1 MKKYE
6 LTEEMIEWFG
16 RTLYRIRACK
26 DFETIN
32 GTMVQKGDL
41 GGFIEKEDNL
51 SQEGRSWVGDN
62 AKVCGNAEVY
72 GCTEVCSYAYREH
85 VKMRNFL
92 HYVFAGGSFTLYT
105 AALGNTGSFSAGTID
120 WYIYLIMMV
129 VCVTGGTLCAK
140 LSIKFA
146 ENKKISHSAATDERK
161 IIKTL
166 QTNNIAPNNENVNIE
181 VKNVHMQ

>member
-1 MKKYE
+1 M
-6 LTEEMIEWFG
+6 
-16 RTLYRIRACK
+16 
-26 DFETIN
+26 
-32 GTMVQKGDL
+32 
-41 GGFIEKEDNL
+41 
-51 SQEGRSWVGDN
+51 
-62 AKVCGNAEVY
+62 
-72 GCTEVCSYAYREH
+72 
-85 VKMRNFL
+85 MRNFL
-92 HYVFAGGSFTLYT
+92 HYVFAGGAFILYI
-105 AALGNTGSFSAGTID
+105 AALGNTGSFSAGAID

-129 VCVTGGTLCAK
+129 VCVAGGTLCAK